1 MATYVRMH
9 NLHML
14 MKLKQFY
21 SQLAQ
26 RTIDFIYLRKYWMSL
41 LLFLQMR
48 DEMVRDVKSLLTLWN
63 GTNQLPWFYFFFPMM
78 NQHLKILKKKNIKK
92 AKNDLKGNEKL
103 ITWLYTALL
112 QVETQNN
119 KKTSSPVLLEIRWT
133 IKVDHRRFLGN
144 FMTFLQT
151 PILLMLFC
159 LIITICNRIQKIQ

>member
-1 MATYVRMH
+1 MH

-21 SQLAQ
+21 SHLAQ

-63 GTNQLPWFYFFFPMM
+63 RTNQLPWFYFFFPMM
-78 NQHLKILKKKNIKK
+78 NQHLKILKKKHQKSKK
-92 AKNDLKGNEKL
+92 WFNEKL
-103 ITWLYTALL
+103 IPWLYTALL

-119 KKTSSPVLLEIRWT
+119 KKTSRPVSFEIRWT
-133 IKVDHRRFLGN
+133 IKVDHRRFLAN
-144 FMTFLQT
+144 FMTISQT
-151 PILLMLFC
+151 PILLMLFG